1 MDIQS
6 IRVDGTVYT
15 WTSQHIVGNAESA
28 GSLGWPVCDDSVVAE
43 GGSLQRDRS
52 ACISIKIKSNA
63 SLGLSGFFD
72 VQGQLHLGSWRDNWL
87 MFNCSPDQT
96 FSSKDD
102 RATGPVISIEPG
114 DNP

>member
-1 MDIQS
+1 MAPY
-6 IRVDGTVYT
+6 IRGLAR
-15 WTSQHIVGNAESA
+15 HIVGGAESA
-28 GSLGWPVCDDSVVAE
+28 ESLDWPVCHDSVVAE

-52 ACISIKIKSNA
+52 ACVSIEIKLNA
-63 SLGLSGFFD
+63 CLGLSDFFD
-72 VQGQLHLGSWRDNWL
+72 VQGQLHLGSCRDNRL

-96 FSSKDD
+96 FSSTDD